1 MIRRLVESYWIY
13 PEASLRRSEWK
24 IIKWHETDI
33 EASMAKLHM
42 LIKEKK
48 DFDAA
53 CNLWASLKS
62 TEAFNHF
69 IFWKICKF
77 VSLLIDFTRKK

>member
-1 MIRRLVESYWIY
+1 
-13 PEASLRRSEWK
+13 
-24 IIKWHETDI
+24 
-33 EASMAKLHM
+33 MAKLHM